1 MTITKTSPVYILGFM
16 ILICTVFGT
25 GISSVHYATLDM
37 LRKNEKLHK
46 NRSICRVFNL
56 SVTGYSADAFQK
68 AIDDSIVHEQITYQR
83 RTWDIYR
90 SKDTG
95 NIGFVFSGTGFW
107 DRISGV
113 IVFSADLSKVVNIQ
127 FLDQK
132 ETPGLGARI
141 EEGWFTD
148 QFKGISIAWDQPVEK
163 RIIVGQSPIPTAK
176 NRVDAITGATQT
188 SLALM
193 KFLNSELEAFKKA
206 MKEWKEKTMLEMPS
220 PWE

>member
-1 MTITKTSPVYILGFM
+1 MTKTSPAYILGFM

-56 SVTGYSADAFQK
+56 SVAGASADAFQK
-68 AIDDSIVHEQITYQR
+68 AIDDNIGYEQIAYQG
-83 RTWDIYR
+83 RTWDVYKQ
-90 SKDTG
+90 KDTG

-107 DRISGV
+107 DRITGIMVLSP
-113 IVFSADLSKVVNIQ
+113 DLSKVMNIQ

-141 EEGWFTD
+141 EEGWFVD
-148 QFKGISIAWDQPVEK
+148 QFKGVPIAWDQPVDK
-163 RIIVGQSPIPTAK
+163 RIIVGPAPNPNAK

-193 KFLNSELEAFKKA
+193 RFLNSELELFRKII
-206 MKEWKEKTMLEMPS
+206 KEWREKTMLEIPS

>member
-1 MTITKTSPVYILGFM
+1 MTKTSPAYILGFM

-56 SVTGYSADAFQK
+56 SVAGASADAFQK
-68 AIDDSIVHEQITYQR
+68 AIDDNIGYEQIAYQG
-83 RTWDIYR
+83 RTWDVYKQ
-90 SKDTG
+90 KDTG

-107 DRISGV
+107 DRITGIMVLS
-113 IVFSADLSKVVNIQ
+113 SDLSKVMNIQ
-127 FLDQK
+127 FLDQR

-141 EEGWFTD
+141 EEGWFVD
-148 QFKGISIAWDQPVEK
+148 QFKGVPIAWDQPVDK
-163 RIIVGQSPIPTAK
+163 RIIVGPAPNPNAK

-193 KFLNSELEAFKKA
+193 RFLNSELELFRKIIKD
-206 MKEWKEKTMLEMPS
+206 WREKTMLEIPS

>member
-1 MTITKTSPVYILGFM
+1 MTKTSPAYILGFM
-16 ILICTVFGT
+16 IIICTVFGT

-56 SVTGYSADAFQK
+56 SVAGASADAFQK
-68 AIDDSIVHEQITYQR
+68 AIDDNIGYEQIAYQG
-83 RTWDIYR
+83 RTWDVYKQ
-90 SKDTG
+90 KDTG

-107 DRISGV
+107 DRITGIMVLS
-113 IVFSADLSKVVNIQ
+113 SDLSKVMNIQ

-141 EEGWFTD
+141 EEGWFVD
-148 QFKGISIAWDQPVEK
+148 QFKGVPIAWDQPVDK
-163 RIIVGQSPIPTAK
+163 RIIVGQAPNPAAK

-193 KFLNSELEAFKKA
+193 RFLNSELETFRKA
-206 MKEWKEKTMLEMPS
+206 IKEWRGKTMLETPS

>member
-1 MTITKTSPVYILGFM
+1 MTKTSPAYILGFM
-16 ILICTVFGT
+16 ILICAVFGT

-56 SVTGYSADAFQK
+56 SVAGASADAFQK
-68 AIDDSIVHEQITYQR
+68 AIDDNVGYEQIAYQG
-83 RTWDIYR
+83 RTWDVYKQ
-90 SKDTG
+90 KDSG

-107 DRISGV
+107 DRITGIMV
-113 IVFSADLSKVVNIQ
+113 LAPDMSKVMNIR

-141 EEGWFTD
+141 EEGWFVD
-148 QFKGISIAWDQPVEK
+148 QFKGVPIAWDQPIDK
-163 RIIVGQSPIPTAK
+163 RIIVGPAPNPNAK

-193 KFLNSELEAFKKA
+193 RFLNSELETFRKA
-206 MKEWKEKTMLEMPS
+206 IKEWREKTMLETPS

>member
-1 MTITKTSPVYILGFM
+1 MTKTSPAYILGFM
-16 ILICTVFGT
+16 ILICAVFGT

-56 SVTGYSADAFQK
+56 SVAGASADAFQK
-68 AIDDSIVHEQITYQR
+68 AIDDNVGYEQIAYQG
-83 RTWDIYR
+83 RTWDVYKQ
-90 SKDTG
+90 KDTG

-107 DRISGV
+107 DRITGIMV
-113 IVFSADLSKVVNIQ
+113 LAPDMSKVMNIR

-141 EEGWFTD
+141 EEGWFVD
-148 QFKGISIAWDQPVEK
+148 QFKGVPIAWDQPVDK
-163 RIIVGQSPIPTAK
+163 RIIVGQAPNPAAK

-193 KFLNSELEAFKKA
+193 RFLNSELETFRKA
-206 MKEWKEKTMLEMPS
+206 LKEWREKPRLEMPS

>member
-1 MTITKTSPVYILGFM
+1 MTKTSPAYILGFM
-16 ILICTVFGT
+16 ILICAVFGT

-56 SVTGYSADAFQK
+56 SVAGASADAFQK
-68 AIDDSIVHEQITYQR
+68 AIDHNVGYEQIAYQG
-83 RTWDIYR
+83 RTWDVYKQ
-90 SKDTG
+90 KDTG

-107 DRISGV
+107 DRITGIMV
-113 IVFSADLSKVVNIQ
+113 LAPDMSKVMNIR

-141 EEGWFTD
+141 EEGWFVD
-148 QFKGISIAWDQPVEK
+148 QFKGVPIAWDQPIDK
-163 RIIVGQSPIPTAK
+163 RIIVGPAPNPNAK

-193 KFLNSELEAFKKA
+193 RFLNSELETFRKA
-206 MKEWKEKTMLEMPS
+206 IKEWREKTMLETPS

>member
-1 MTITKTSPVYILGFM
+1 MTKTSPAYILGFM
-16 ILICTVFGT
+16 IIICTVFGT
-25 GISSVHYATLDM
+25 AISSVHYATLDM
-37 LRKNEKLHK
+37 LRKNEKLHR

-56 SVTGYSADAFQK
+56 PVARASADAFQK
-68 AIDDSIVHEQITYQR
+68 AIDDDISYEQIVSQG
-83 RTWDIYR
+83 RTWDVY
-90 SKDTG
+90 KQMDTG

-107 DRISGV
+107 DRITGILVLSP
-113 IVFSADLSKVVNIQ
+113 DLSEIVNIQ

-141 EEGWFTD
+141 EEGWFID
-148 QFKGISIAWDQPVEK
+148 QFKGVLISWDKPVDK
-163 RIIVGQSPIPTAK
+163 RIIVGPAPDPKAK

-193 KFLNSELEAFKKA
+193 KFLNSELESFRKA
-206 MKEWKEKTMLEMPS
+206 MKEQKEKTMIEPPL

>member
-1 MTITKTSPVYILGFM
+1 MTKTSPAYILGFM
-16 ILICTVFGT
+16 ILICAVFGT

-56 SVTGYSADAFQK
+56 SVAGASADAFQK
-68 AIDDSIVHEQITYQR
+68 AIDDNVGYEQIAYQG
-83 RTWDIYR
+83 RTWDVYKQ
-90 SKDTG
+90 KDTG

-107 DRISGV
+107 DRITGIMV
-113 IVFSADLSKVVNIQ
+113 LAPDMSKVMNIR

-141 EEGWFTD
+141 EEGWFVD
-148 QFKGISIAWDQPVEK
+148 QFKGVPIAWDQPVDK
-163 RIIVGQSPIPTAK
+163 RIIVGPAPNPNAK

-193 KFLNSELEAFKKA
+193 RFLNSELETFRKAIKK
-206 MKEWKEKTMLEMPS
+206 WKEKTMPEIPS
-220 PWE
+220 SGE

>member
-1 MTITKTSPVYILGFM
+1 MTKTSPAYILGFM

-56 SVTGYSADAFQK
+56 SVAGASADTFQK
-68 AIDDSIVHEQITYQR
+68 AIDDNIGYEQIAYQG
-83 RTWDIYR
+83 RTWDVYKQ
-90 SKDTG
+90 KDTG

-107 DRISGV
+107 DRITGIMVLSP
-113 IVFSADLSKVVNIQ
+113 DLSKVMNIQ

-141 EEGWFTD
+141 EEGWFVD
-148 QFKGISIAWDQPVEK
+148 QFKGVPIAWDQPVDK
-163 RIIVGQSPIPTAK
+163 RIIVGPAPNPNAK

-193 KFLNSELEAFKKA
+193 RFLNSELELFRKII
-206 MKEWKEKTMLEMPS
+206 KEWREKTMLEIPS

>member
-1 MTITKTSPVYILGFM
+1 MTKTSPAYILGFM
-16 ILICTVFGT
+16 ILVCTVFGA

-46 NRSICRVFNL
+46 NRSICRVFDL
-56 SVTGYSADAFQK
+56 SVTGASADAFQK
-68 AIDDSIVHEQITYQR
+68 AIDDSISYEQITYQG
-83 RTWDIYR
+83 RTWDVYKQ
-90 SKDTG
+90 KDTG
-95 NIGFVFSGTGFW
+95 AIGFVFSGTGFW
-107 DRISGV
+107 DRITGIMVLSP
-113 IVFSADLSKVVNIQ
+113 DMSKVVSIR

-141 EEGWFTD
+141 EEGWFID
-148 QFKGISIAWDQPVEK
+148 QFKGVLVAWDQPVDK
-163 RIIVGQSPIPTAK
+163 RIIVGPAPNPNAK

-193 KFLNSELEAFKKA
+193 RFLNSELESFRKA
-206 MKEWKEKTMLEMPS
+206 IKERGEKTMLEIPS

>member
-1 MTITKTSPVYILGFM
+1 MTKTSPAYILGFM
-16 ILICTVFGT
+16 IIICTVFGT
-25 GISSVHYATLDM
+25 AISSVHYATLDM

-46 NRSICRVFNL
+46 NRGICRVFNL
-56 SVTGYSADAFQK
+56 PVMGESADAFQQ
-68 AIDDSIVHEQITYQR
+68 AIDDNIGYEQIVYQGR
-83 RTWDIYR
+83 AWDVYKQR
-90 SKDTG
+90 DTG

-107 DRISGV
+107 DRITG
-113 IVFSADLSKVVNIQ
+113 IVVLSSDLSKIMNIQ

-141 EEGWFTD
+141 EECWFTD
-148 QFKGISIAWDQPVEK
+148 QFKGIFIAWEQPVDK
-163 RIIVGQSPIPTAK
+163 RIIVGPSPIPGAK

-193 KFLNSELEAFKKA
+193 RFLNSELEAFRKA
-206 MKEWKEKTMLEMPS
+206 MKEQKEKKMLEIPS

>member
-1 MTITKTSPVYILGFM
+1 MTKTSPAYILGFM
-16 ILICTVFGT
+16 IIICTVFGT

-56 SVTGYSADAFQK
+56 SVAGASADAFQK
-68 AIDDSIVHEQITYQR
+68 AIDDNIGYEQIAYQG
-83 RTWDIYR
+83 RTWDVYKQ
-90 SKDTG
+90 KDTG

-107 DRISGV
+107 DRITGIMVLS
-113 IVFSADLSKVVNIQ
+113 SDLSKVMNIQ

-141 EEGWFTD
+141 EEGWFVD
-148 QFKGISIAWDQPVEK
+148 QFKGVPIAWDQPVDK
-163 RIIVGQSPIPTAK
+163 RIIVGPAPNPNAK

-193 KFLNSELEAFKKA
+193 RFLNSELELFRKII
-206 MKEWKEKTMLEMPS
+206 KEWREKTMLEIPS

>member
-1 MTITKTSPVYILGFM
+1 MTKTSPAYILGFM
-16 ILICTVFGT
+16 IIICTVFGT

-56 SVTGYSADAFQK
+56 SVAGASADAFQK
-68 AIDDSIVHEQITYQR
+68 AIDDNIGYEQIAYQG
-83 RTWDIYR
+83 RTWDVYKQ
-90 SKDTG
+90 KDTG

-107 DRISGV
+107 DRITGIMVLS
-113 IVFSADLSKVVNIQ
+113 SDLSKVMNIQ

-141 EEGWFTD
+141 EEGWFVD
-148 QFKGISIAWDQPVEK
+148 QFKGVPIAWDQPVDK
-163 RIIVGQSPIPTAK
+163 RIIVGPAPNPNAK

-193 KFLNSELEAFKKA
+193 RFLNSEIELFRKII
-206 MKEWKEKTMLEMPS
+206 KEWREKTMLEIPS

>member
-1 MTITKTSPVYILGFM
+1 MTKTSPTYILGFM
-16 ILICTVFGT
+16 IAVCMVFGT
-25 GISSVHYATLDM
+25 AISSVHYATLDT

-56 SVTGYSADAFQK
+56 SVSETSADAFQK
-68 AIDDSIVHEQITYQR
+68 AIDDNVSYEQIAYQG
-83 RTWDIYR
+83 RTWDVYKQ
-90 SKDTG
+90 KDTG

-107 DRISGV
+107 DRITGIMVLAPDMSRV
-113 IVFSADLSKVVNIQ
+113 MNIQ

-141 EEGWFTD
+141 EEGWFVD
-148 QFKGISIAWDQPVEK
+148 QFKGVPIAWDQPVDK
-163 RIIVGQSPIPTAK
+163 RIIVGQAPNPAAK

-193 KFLNSELEAFKKA
+193 RFLNSELETFRKA
-206 MKEWKEKTMLEMPS
+206 IKEWREEQMLGMPS
-220 PWE
+220 PWK

>member
-1 MTITKTSPVYILGFM
+1 MTKTSPAYILGFM

-37 LRKNEKLHK
+37 LKKNEKLHK

-56 SVTGYSADAFQK
+56 SVAGASADAFQK
-68 AIDDSIVHEQITYQR
+68 AIDDNISYEQIADQI
-83 RTWDIYR
+83 RTWDVYKQ
-90 SKDTG
+90 KDTG

-107 DRISGV
+107 DRITGIMVLSP
-113 IVFSADLSKVVNIQ
+113 DLSKVMNIQ

-141 EEGWFTD
+141 EEGWFVD
-148 QFKGISIAWDQPVEK
+148 QFKGVPIAWDQPVDK
-163 RIIVGQSPIPTAK
+163 RIIVGPAPNPNAK

-193 KFLNSELEAFKKA
+193 RFLNSELELFRKII
-206 MKEWKEKTMLEMPS
+206 KEWREKTMLEIPS

>member
-1 MTITKTSPVYILGFM
+1 MKKTSPAYILGFM
-16 ILICTVFGT
+16 ITLCTVFGT
-25 GISSVHYATLDM
+25 GIASVHYATLDM
-37 LRKNEKLHK
+37 LIKNEKLHK

-56 SVTGYSADAFQK
+56 SVAGASADAFQK
-68 AIDDSIVHEQITYQR
+68 AIDENIGYEQIAYQG
-83 RTWDIYR
+83 RTWDVYKQ
-90 SKDTG
+90 KDTG

-107 DRISGV
+107 DRITGIMVLSP
-113 IVFSADLSKVVNIQ
+113 DLSKVMNIQ

-141 EEGWFTD
+141 EEGWFVD
-148 QFKGISIAWDQPVEK
+148 QFKGVPIAWDQPVDK
-163 RIIVGQSPIPTAK
+163 RIIVGQAPNPNAK

-193 KFLNSELEAFKKA
+193 RFLNSELELFRKII
-206 MKEWKEKTMLEMPS
+206 KEWREKTMLEIPS

>member
-1 MTITKTSPVYILGFM
+1 MTKTSPAYILGFM
-16 ILICTVFGT
+16 ILICAVFGT

-46 NRSICRVFNL
+46 NRSICSVFNL
-56 SVTGYSADAFQK
+56 SIAGPSADAFQK
-68 AIDDSIVHEQITYQR
+68 AIDDNIGYEQIAYQG
-83 RTWDIYR
+83 RTWDVYKQ
-90 SKDTG
+90 KDTG

-107 DRISGV
+107 DRITGIMV
-113 IVFSADLSKVVNIQ
+113 LAPDMSKVMNIQ

-141 EEGWFTD
+141 EEGWFVD
-148 QFKGISIAWDQPVEK
+148 QFKGVPIAWDQPVDK
-163 RIIVGQSPIPTAK
+163 RIIVGQSPIPAAK

-193 KFLNSELEAFKKA
+193 RFLNSELESFRKA
-206 MKEWKEKTMLEMPS
+206 IKEWREKTMLEMPS
-220 PWE
+220 SWE

>member
-1 MTITKTSPVYILGFM
+1 MTKTSPAYILGFM
-16 ILICTVFGT
+16 ILICAVFGT

-56 SVTGYSADAFQK
+56 SVAGASADAFQK
-68 AIDDSIVHEQITYQR
+68 AIDDNVGYEQIAYQG
-83 RTWDIYR
+83 RTWDVYKQ
-90 SKDTG
+90 KDTG

-107 DRISGV
+107 DRITGIMV
-113 IVFSADLSKVVNIQ
+113 LAPDMSKVMNIR

-141 EEGWFTD
+141 EEGWFVD
-148 QFKGISIAWDQPVEK
+148 QFKGVPIAWDQPVDK
-163 RIIVGQSPIPTAK
+163 RIIVGPAPNPNAK

-193 KFLNSELEAFKKA
+193 RFLNSELETFRKA
-206 MKEWKEKTMLEMPS
+206 IKEWREKTMLETPS

>member
-1 MTITKTSPVYILGFM
+1 MTKTSPAYILGFM
-16 ILICTVFGT
+16 ILICAVFGT

-56 SVTGYSADAFQK
+56 SVAGASADAFQK
-68 AIDDSIVHEQITYQR
+68 AIDDNIGYEQIAYQG
-83 RTWDIYR
+83 RTWDVYKQ
-90 SKDTG
+90 KDTG

-107 DRISGV
+107 DRITGIMV
-113 IVFSADLSKVVNIQ
+113 LAPDMSKVMNIR

-141 EEGWFTD
+141 EEGWFVD
-148 QFKGISIAWDQPVEK
+148 QFKGVPIAWDQPVDK
-163 RIIVGQSPIPTAK
+163 RIIVGPAPNPNAK

-193 KFLNSELEAFKKA
+193 RFLNSELETFRKA
-206 MKEWKEKTMLEMPS
+206 IKEWREKTMLETPS

>member
-1 MTITKTSPVYILGFM
+1 MKKTSPAYILGFM
-16 ILICTVFGT
+16 ITICTVFGT
-25 GISSVHYATLDM
+25 GIASVHYATLNM
-37 LRKNEKLHK
+37 LIKNEKLHK

-56 SVTGYSADAFQK
+56 SVSEASADAFQK
-68 AIDDSIVHEQITYQR
+68 AIDDNISYEQTAYQG
-83 RTWDIYR
+83 RTWDVYKQ
-90 SKDTG
+90 KDTD

-107 DRISGV
+107 DRITGI
-113 IVFSADLSKVVNIQ
+113 IVLSPDLSKIMNIQ

-148 QFKGISIAWDQPVEK
+148 QFKGISIAWDQPADK
-163 RIIVGQSPIPTAK
+163 RIIVGPAPIPNAK

-193 KFLNSELEAFKKA
+193 KFLNSELELFRKA
-206 MKEWKEKTMLEMPS
+206 MKEQKEKPTTEIPL

>member
-1 MTITKTSPVYILGFM
+1 MTKTSPAYILGFM
-16 ILICTVFGT
+16 IIICTVFGT

-56 SVTGYSADAFQK
+56 SVAGASADAFQK
-68 AIDDSIVHEQITYQR
+68 AIDDNIGYEQIAYQG
-83 RTWDIYR
+83 RTWDVYKQ
-90 SKDTG
+90 KDTG

-107 DRISGV
+107 DRITGIMVLSP
-113 IVFSADLSKVVNIQ
+113 DLSKVMNIQ

-141 EEGWFTD
+141 EEGWFVD
-148 QFKGISIAWDQPVEK
+148 QFKGVPIAWDQPVDK
-163 RIIVGQSPIPTAK
+163 RIIVGPAPNPNAK

-193 KFLNSELEAFKKA
+193 RFLNSEIELFRKII
-206 MKEWKEKTMLEMPS
+206 KEWREKTMLEIPS

>member
-1 MTITKTSPVYILGFM
+1 MTKTSPAYILGFM
-16 ILICTVFGT
+16 IIICTVFGT

-56 SVTGYSADAFQK
+56 SVAGASADAFQK
-68 AIDDSIVHEQITYQR
+68 AIDDNISYEQIAYQV
-83 RTWDIYR
+83 RTWDVYKQ
-90 SKDTG
+90 KDTG
-95 NIGFVFSGTGFW
+95 NIGFIFSGTGFW
-107 DRISGV
+107 DRITGIMVLSP
-113 IVFSADLSKVVNIQ
+113 DMSKVMNIQ

-141 EEGWFTD
+141 EEGWFVD
-148 QFKGISIAWDQPVEK
+148 QFKGVPIAWDQPVDK
-163 RIIVGQSPIPTAK
+163 RIIVGPAPNPNAK

-193 KFLNSELEAFKKA
+193 RFLNSELELFRKIIKD
-206 MKEWKEKTMLEMPS
+206 WREKTMLEIPS

>member
-1 MTITKTSPVYILGFM
+1 MTKTSPAYILGFM
-16 ILICTVFGT
+16 ILICAVFGT

-56 SVTGYSADAFQK
+56 SVAGASADAFQK
-68 AIDDSIVHEQITYQR
+68 AIDDNVGYEQIAYQG
-83 RTWDIYR
+83 RTWDVYKQ
-90 SKDTG
+90 KDTG

-107 DRISGV
+107 DRITG
-113 IVFSADLSKVVNIQ
+113 IMLLAPDMSKVMNIR

-141 EEGWFTD
+141 EEGWFVD
-148 QFKGISIAWDQPVEK
+148 QFKGVPIAWDQPIDK
-163 RIIVGQSPIPTAK
+163 RIIVGPAPNPNAK

-193 KFLNSELEAFKKA
+193 RFLNSELETFRKA
-206 MKEWKEKTMLEMPS
+206 IKEWREKTMLETPS

>member
-1 MTITKTSPVYILGFM
+1 MKKTSPAYILGFM
-16 ILICTVFGT
+16 IIICTVFGT

-56 SVTGYSADAFQK
+56 SVAGASADAFQK
-68 AIDDSIVHEQITYQR
+68 AIDDNIGYEQIAYQG
-83 RTWDIYR
+83 RTWDVYKQ
-90 SKDTG
+90 KDTG

-107 DRISGV
+107 DRITGIMVLSP
-113 IVFSADLSKVVNIQ
+113 DLSKVMNIQ

-141 EEGWFTD
+141 EEGWFVD
-148 QFKGISIAWDQPVEK
+148 QFKGVPIAWDQPVDK
-163 RIIVGQSPIPTAK
+163 RIIVGPAPNPNAK

-193 KFLNSELEAFKKA
+193 RFLNSELELFRKII
-206 MKEWKEKTMLEMPS
+206 KEWREKTMLEIPS